1 MRVIPAIDL
10 KDGQCVRLQKG
21 DYGTAHKVAEN
32 PVETAQRFLDAGADL
47 VHMVDLDAAK
57 DGSHANYGVV
67 EQVIRETGATVELG
81 GGIRSMQDVE
91 TVLALGVSRVIIG
104 SAAVRDP
111 EFVAEAVKKY
121 GDKIVVGIDAKS
133 ETVRTDGWL
142 GDSGENYI
150 AFAERMESIGVRHII
165 FTDIDKD
172 GMLAG
177 PNFDQLAALRA
188 SVSCEIIASG
198 GVSTLEDIAGL
209 KKLGIDGAI
218 AGKAVYTGTLD
229 LEKVAVDGIPRVGV
243 VDQTVLNTGGD
254 HAVGTL
260 LALLITLV
268 IQGTPAKEQDTH
280 GECQHKAEHVEHKGG
295 IKEHGPANTA
305 KRHGPD
311 RQRSRPRGTADYHAA
326 ANDFKSI
333 DQQEANEQNCQDTN
347 DIVNA
352 NE

>member
-81 GGIRSMQDVE
+81 G
-91 TVLALGVSRVIIG
+91 G

-229 LEKVAVDGIPRVGV
+229 LEKAISE
-243 VDQTVLNTGGD
+243 
-254 HAVGTL
+254 
-260 LALLITLV
+260 
-268 IQGTPAKEQDTH
+268 AK
-280 GECQHKAEHVEHKGG
+280 
-295 IKEHGPANTA
+295 
-305 KRHGPD
+305 
-311 RQRSRPRGTADYHAA
+311 
-326 ANDFKSI
+326 
-333 DQQEANEQNCQDTN
+333 
-347 DIVNA
+347 
-352 NE
+352 